1 MKRIA
6 GYAFVALMAVS
17 PARGAAT
24 PEELGFDADEPIAV
38 NADSFSADLQ
48 GETGTYSGNVLV
60 VQGAIRLRAD
70 EVTVAAPG
78 GRATRMEARGGVV
91 VESPSG
97 TATGALAI
105 YDIST
110 QIVRLTGNV
119 VLTNNANVMRGN
131 VLEVSIA
138 NGRATLSGGAV
149 ANEQNQG
156 QGRVQ
161 GLFVRPEDEEN

>member
-1 MKRIA
+1 MMRAA
-6 GYAFVALMAVS
+6 GFALVLLMATS
-17 PARGAAT
+17 SGLGAAV
-24 PEELGFDADEPIAV
+24 PDEIGFDADEPIAV

-70 EVTVAAPG
+70 EVIVVAPG

-97 TATGALAI
+97 TATGSLAI

-110 QIVRLTGNV
+110 QTIRLTGNV
-119 VLTNNANVMRGN
+119 VLTNDANVMRGN

-138 NGRATLSGGAV
+138 DGRATLSGGV
-149 ANEQNQG
+149 AADGQEQG

-161 GLFVRPEDEEN
+161 GLFVRPEDESN